1 MSVMHYKG
9 FYARV
14 EFDDDDGIFI
24 GHIAG
29 INDVV
34 GFHADNVADLKSA
47 FHEAVDDYVATCQKI
62 GKPAEKSFSGNMMLR
77 VDPALHAKAAL
88 AAELAG
94 KSLNQWGEDAV
105 AEAVE
110 RATTPLEP
118 ARATKNA
125 RSETP
130 SANRRKSKA
139 S

>member
-1 MSVMHYKG
+1 MSAMHYKG

-14 EFDDDDGIFI
+14 EFDDDDGIFV

-34 GFHADNVADLKSA
+34 GFHADNVADLKAA
-47 FHEAVDDYVATCQKI
+47 FHDAVDDYVATCQKI
-62 GKPAEKSFSGNMMLR
+62 GKPAEKSFSGNMMFR

-94 KSLNQWGEDAV
+94 KSLNQWGEETI
-105 AEAVE
+105 AEAIGRAKSAPFRE
-110 RATTPLEP
+110 RLRPGPEGAAPP
-118 ARATKNA
+118 ANK
-125 RSETP
+125 
-130 SANRRKSKA
+130 RKSKA

>member
-1 MSVMHYKG
+1 MIAMHYKG
-9 FYARV
+9 YYARI
-14 EFDDDDGIFI
+14 EIDDDDGILV

-34 GFHADNVADLKSA
+34 GFHADNVVGLRTA
-47 FHEAVDDYVATCQKI
+47 FHEAVDDYVAACQKI
-62 GKPAEKSFSGNMMLR
+62 GKPAERSFSGNMMFR

-94 KSLNQWGEDAV
+94 KSLNQWGEDAI

-110 RATTPLEP
+110 RATTPLER

-130 SANRRKSKA
+130 PANRRKSKA